1 MRGSGASMSESDKQL
16 QTGRGTPELELAAG
30 TAYAREQAVRASKG
44 ASDEDIMWAKEA
56 RKAAEFAAGNV
67 SAARDIDDEYVVAG
81 GALMREG
88 DYRELLKGPNEFPV
102 HPDEEREYVEG
113 LVESFK
119 GAAERDAIRQFP
131 ELEAVYG
138 LRRESEEFASR
149 TIRTAEGREEFRR
162 MTDAVIV
169 DGLRNGDI
177 WEKIASRE
185 RDREVDR

>member
-1 MRGSGASMSESDKQL
+1 MSESDKQL
-16 QTGRGTPELELAAG
+16 QTGRGTPELELEAG

-56 RKAAEFAAGNV
+56 RKAAEFAAGN
-67 SAARDIDDEYVVAG
+67 
-81 GALMREG
+81 
-88 DYRELLKGPNEFPV
+88 
-102 HPDEEREYVEG
+102 EG

-162 MTDAVIV
+162 MTDAAIV

-185 RDREVDR
+185 RDREIDR